1 MTISR
6 RTALR
11 PIVACVVIVGLSS
24 CSSGQQSTPA
34 PAPGATAS
42 SAQQSTPSPAPGGTA
57 SCSAPAGAG
66 AVLSRPTGVVDF
78 SLYRKDKEP
87 FPQSSP
93 TRLSVAWIC

>member
-11 PIVACVVIVGLSS
+11 PIVACAVIVGLSS
-24 CSSGQQSTPA
+24 CSSG
-34 PAPGATAS
+34 
-42 SAQQSTPSPAPGGTA
+42 QQSTPSPAPGGTA
-57 SCSAPAGAG
+57 SCSAPAGTG

-87 FPQSSP
+87 FAPAVFTDQAVSG
-93 TRLSVAWIC
+93 VDC